1 MRYFDLFHP
10 ASAAFY
16 FLSVLLLCVFS
27 PHPALPL
34 CALCGGLAFLAVLR
48 RGRLS
53 ARAVA
58 AGIGLFLLIAVTNPL
73 FVHKG
78 KTVLFML
85 GRRAVTLEAL
95 LYGVGL
101 AVMLAAAMV
110 WSRCF
115 DAVMTSDKL
124 MFLLGRLSPKTALL
138 FSSALRFVPLFR
150 QQAERIRT
158 AQRAMGLDGTG
169 GRAGRL
175 RAGAR
180 TYSALVTWSLEN
192 AVDTGAAMKGRG
204 FGLKG
209 RTAFSLF
216 HFGRRD
222 VLLVIAAALTDIL
235 AAAGMACGRLDFAY
249 YPLVTLT
256 RPDALGS
263 IAIAAFAALSFL
275 PVVLEGKEELRWHCC
290 RSKI

>member
-1 MRYFDLFHP
+1 MAAKKSTRSRTKST
-10 ASAAFY
+10 AARQTAAQQSARRQVKAVI
-16 FLSVLLLCVFS
+16 LLAVAVLLF
-27 PHPALPL
+27 
-34 CALCGGLAFLAVLR
+34 
-48 RGRLS
+48 
-53 ARAVA
+53 
-58 AGIGLFLLIAVTNPL
+58 LIAVIRGENAWTWLHDVLLGLLSFSAYVLPL
-73 FVHKG
+73 VLAFV
-78 KTVLFML
+78 
-85 GRRAVTLEAL
+85 
-95 LYGVGL
+95 

-150 QQAERIRT
+150 QQAGRIRT

-180 TYSALVTWSLEN
+180 TYSAVVTWSLEN

-209 RTAFSLF
+209 RTSFSLF

-222 VLLVIAAALTDIL
+222 VLLVTAAALTDIL

-249 YPLVTLT
+249 YPLVTLP

-275 PVVLEGKEELRWHCC
+275 PVGLDGKEEHRRHGC
-290 RSKI
+290 RSNI